1 MLKDLNLANVLVLDI
16 ETVSGVGCYADLSP
30 TMQYL
35 WDIKSVSAQR
45 TREPKLPHDE
55 SYGELA
61 GIFAEFGKIVCI
73 SVGAFR
79 ADRETG
85 EWHFYVRSYY
95 HHDERQLL
103 QNFAALL
110 NERYNSLKVHKLC
123 GHNSKE
129 FDIPYICRRMVI
141 NGVELPEVLDI
152 GGKKPWE
159 VGHLDTLDL
168 WKFGDYKSFTSLK
181 LLCGVF
187 GIPTPKDDIDG
198 SQVGYTYWRQDDL
211 ERIQVYCRK
220 DVVAT
225 AQVLLSFM
233 NMPHLREDQIH
244 FRDQTEDI
252 GVLPPTKVAEFL
264 AQKAAER
271 AAVAAEAAEQVS
283 ELKELA
289 AEVAAVEES
298 DGESEAIVVEL
309 PVTTKKGK
317 KGAKAKE

>member
-1 MLKDLNLANVLVLDI
+1 MLRDVNLANVLVLDI
-16 ETVSGVGCYADLSP
+16 ETVSGVGCYADLNE

-35 WDIKSVSAQR
+35 WGLKAVSAQR
-45 TREPKLPHDE
+45 TREPKLPNDE

-73 SVGAFR
+73 SVGTFR

-85 EWHFYVRSYY
+85 EWHFFVRSYY
-95 HHDERQLL
+95 HHDEKQLL
-103 QNFAALL
+103 LNFADML
-110 NERYNSLKVHKLC
+110 NKHYNSLKVHKLC

-141 NGVELPEVLDI
+141 NQVELPEVLDI
-152 GGKKPWE
+152 SGKKPWE
-159 VGHLDTLDL
+159 VGHLDTLEL

-198 SQVGYTYWRQDDL
+198 SQVGYTYWQEDDL

-233 NMPHLREDQIH
+233 MVPHLREDQIH
-244 FRDQTEDI
+244 IRDQKEEI
-252 GVLPPTKVAEFL
+252 GSLPPTKLPEWL

-271 AAVAAEAAEQVS
+271 AAAEASKAEQVS
-283 ELKELA
+283 ELPENTA
-289 AEVAAVEES
+289 PTEEDS
-298 DGESEAIVVEL
+298 SSSS
-309 PVTTKKGK
+309 KKGK
-317 KGAKAKE
+317 KGAKSKEI